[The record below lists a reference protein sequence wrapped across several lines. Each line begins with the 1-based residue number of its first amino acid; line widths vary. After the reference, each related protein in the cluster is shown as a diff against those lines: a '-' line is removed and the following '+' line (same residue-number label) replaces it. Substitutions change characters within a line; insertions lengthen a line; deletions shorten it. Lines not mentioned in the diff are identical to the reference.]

1 MKTTSL
7 IPKLS
12 GLLVRLTFVT
22 AISFI
27 SISCTSQTVWE
38 ASEVK
43 AGESIFICEKYGN
56 RIFIQN
62 SNYVDPMKTRTEYNW
77 DWLEYSYVS
86 MISHDLFL
94 EAFKESFTD
103 SRLTQLAKT
112 NDYILIIFNV
122 DEKGQILGV
131 YFGLREE
138 TTILPEEMEILEQEL
153 LSSVEFV
160 VIGKKVEDLIF
171 HRVLLKVYF
180 SEIQD
185 GEIRSVRYSVNLKN
199 RY

>member
-7 IPKLS
+7 IQNLA
-12 GLLVRLTFVT
+12 GLLTKFIIVT
-22 AISFI
+22 PISFFML
-27 SISCTSQTVWE
+27 SCTAQIPWE

-43 AGESIFICEKYGN
+43 VGESVFICEKQGKH
-56 RIFIQN
+56 IFIQN

-77 DWLEYSYVS
+77 DGLEYSYVS
-86 MISHDLFL
+86 MISHEPFL

-103 SRLTQLAKT
+103 NRLTQLAKK

-131 YFGLREE
+131 RFGLSEE
-138 TTILPEEMEILEQEL
+138 TSILPEEMKILEREL
-153 LSSVEFV
+153 LSKVEFI
-160 VIGKKVEDLIF
+160 VIGKEIEDLIF
-171 HRVLLKVYF
+171 YRVLLEVDF

-185 GEIRSVRYSVNLKN
+185 GEIRSVRNSVNLKN